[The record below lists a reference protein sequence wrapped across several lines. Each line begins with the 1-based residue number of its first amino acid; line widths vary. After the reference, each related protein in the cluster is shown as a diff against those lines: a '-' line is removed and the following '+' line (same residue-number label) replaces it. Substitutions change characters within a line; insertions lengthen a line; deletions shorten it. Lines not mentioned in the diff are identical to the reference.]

1 MRVHR
6 VQETKSGVSRHF
18 MRPCSTTS
26 AWPIEAVLG
35 FETPIARHVMPYS
48 NSDSLNIFLSYASED
63 DKISEALARTLRA
76 AFVDAIEITM
86 MSEFPSG
93 LNWRRLVDDSI
104 AETDILIAIATGQ
117 MKPSHSFTGQE
128 IGSFS
133 FSTRSQPKMARFN
146 SVDRRM
152 IPFAVLPHAPETMNE
167 FEGIDIDPANL
178 CAVRFDATN
187 FEENVN
193 NLYNDGEENAP
204 DRMLFKLLSDIEDSI
219 NQTRPTSTSAT
230 MTRIEQ
236 RATILKGHA
245 RSLCKEI
252 FENMRCRERSVIQ
265 PKSKLII
272 DVQPSWQRAS
282 KYELVENATLRIE
295 GPCYDAF
302 GLSDAPGRKY
312 KWADFASNAEDDIV
326 FGWREAL
333 AELISPAQRAD
344 FIDNS
349 IILSFDRKRI
359 FRVFTSR
366 TALFYSNDA
375 RFHVYVVEMLRHK
388 DHGDPLTTLL
398 LRALQVSLGY
408 RFMFLEYSSEFSPT
422 MFMAT
427 NVRDLKRRVLDLIN
441 GLNLLLQTAEEYQLN
456 DPKTIIGVLGIS
468 ASRYLDDMYKS
479 WDIERTGLY
488 EAAKSILRKNECSA
502 ADKFEFVEVLKSFC
516 DRTRGMNMDYS
527 GSVLKLLHEKINA
540 DGTAKKTKNSRGG
553 KNMKSMRKSKES
565 KKER

>member
-1 MRVHR
+1 M
-6 VQETKSGVSRHF
+6 
-18 MRPCSTTS
+18 S
-26 AWPIEAVLG
+26 ACRSEAVLG
-35 FETPIARHVMPYS
+35 FETPTVRRIMPYS
-48 NSDSLNIFLSYASED
+48 DSDSLNVFLSYASED
-63 DKISEALARTLRA
+63 EKISEALARTLRA

-93 LNWRRLVDDSI
+93 LNWRRLVDESI

-117 MKPSHSFTGQE
+117 IKPSHSFTGQE

-146 SVDRRM
+146 SLDRRM
-152 IPFAVLPHAPETMNE
+152 IPFAVLPHMPDTMNE
-167 FEGIDIDPANL
+167 FEGIDIDPGNL
-178 CAVRFDATN
+178 CAVRFDAIN

-193 NLYNDGEENAP
+193 NLYDEDEKDAP
-204 DRMLFKLLSDIEDSI
+204 DRMLFKLLGDIEDII
-219 NQTRPTSTSAT
+219 NQARPTSTSAM
-230 MTRIEQ
+230 MTKIEQ

-252 FENMRCRERSVIQ
+252 FENMRCREKSVIQ

-272 DVQPSWQRAS
+272 DVPPTWQRVS

-333 AELISPAQRAD
+333 AQLISPAQRAD

-366 TALFYSNDA
+366 IALFYSNEA
-375 RFHVYVVEMLRHK
+375 QFHIYVVEMLRHK

-441 GLNLLLQTAEEYQLN
+441 GLNLLLQTTEEYQLN

-468 ASRYLDDMYKS
+468 ASKYANEMYKS

-488 EAAKSILRKNECSA
+488 EAAKSILRKKECGI
-502 ADKFEFVEVLKSFC
+502 ADKIEFIEVLKSFC
-516 DRTRGMNMDYS
+516 DRTRGMNMNYT
-527 GSVLKLLHEKINA
+527 GSVLKLLHDKINA
-540 DGTAKKTKNSRGG
+540 DGTTKRARNSRGG
-553 KNMKSMRKSKES
+553 KNIKSTRKSKES